1 MILIYAII
9 FGVLLYVVDL
19 ISVKLFKQSIVEWIE
34 NVIDGIG
41 GENVWVRLLIILG
54 VPFGSFYLSTVLP
67 EDSFGFWIFTILG
80 IVSLGYAGL
89 AWIETRDLQFPKPKA
104 VMLLAV
110 GIGLWILGDVTGQKL
125 EVGSAD
131 FSSDVFVVLGW
142 IFVIGAI
149 IVYYRGKARK

>member
-9 FGVLLYVVDL
+9 CGILLYVMDL
-19 ISVKLFKQSIVEWIE
+19 ISVKLFKQSIVGWIE
-34 NVIDGIG
+34 NIIDNIS
-41 GENVWVRLLIILG
+41 GENIWIRLLVILG

-67 EDSFGFWIFTILG
+67 EDSLGFWIFTTLG
-80 IVSLGYAGL
+80 IVSLGYVGI
-89 AWIETRDLQFPKPKA
+89 AWLETSDLQFPKPKA
-104 VMLLAV
+104 VILLVV

-131 FSSDVFVVLGW
+131 FSNDVFVVLGW

-149 IVYYRGKARK
+149 IVYHRGRARE